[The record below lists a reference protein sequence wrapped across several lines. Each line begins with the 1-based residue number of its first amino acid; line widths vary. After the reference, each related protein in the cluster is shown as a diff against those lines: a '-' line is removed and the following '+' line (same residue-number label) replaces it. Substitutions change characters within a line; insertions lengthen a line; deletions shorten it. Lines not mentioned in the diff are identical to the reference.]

1 MCGNEKNGKKESKL
15 KRRNFLS
22 TVGAA
27 SASLLLSSGK
37 TFAESSVKTIKP
49 KKLKVGDT
57 IGLVSPGGFI
67 TEAQLEESKTNML
80 SLGFSVVVAK
90 NILHTTGYFAGTDKE
105 RAEDL
110 HEMFG
115 NKKIDGIVCVRGGY
129 GCARVLDFLDFNLIK
144 RNPKIFIGY
153 SDITALLYGIYA
165 QTGLTGFHGPV
176 ATSTFNEFSVNNFK
190 NVLMHPLP
198 KTRLSIAPENEL
210 KNEYKPFII
219 HGGKAAGKLVGGNLS
234 IVASLIGTK
243 YDVDT
248 KGKIIFL
255 EEVGEEPYRI
265 DRMLTQMMQA
275 GKFKHAAGVALGVF
289 SKCESKPEESGIA
302 NSFSLSEVLTER
314 LTQLKIPA
322 LYGLSFGHIVNKFT
336 LPFGLNAELD
346 VDHQALTLLEP
357 AVV

>member
-1 MCGNEKNGKKESKL
+1 MFGKERNGNEEL
-15 KRRNFLS
+15 FMRRRNFLS
-22 TVGAA
+22 AAGIA
-27 SASLLLSSGK
+27 SASLVLSPRI
-37 TFAESSVKTIKP
+37 TFAESFIKTIKP
-49 KKLKVGDT
+49 KRLQIGDT

-67 TEAQLEESKTNML
+67 TEAQLGESKTNIE

-90 NILHTTGYFAGTDKE
+90 NILHTNGYFAGTDKE

-115 NKKIDGIVCVRGGY
+115 NKKVDGIVCVRGGY

-144 RNPKIFIGY
+144 RNPKVLIGY
-153 SDITALLYGIYA
+153 SDITALLYGIYS
-165 QTGLTGFHGPV
+165 QIGLIGFHGPV
-176 ATSTFNEFSVNNFK
+176 ATSTFNEFSVMNFK
-190 NVLMHPLP
+190 NVLMNPQS
-198 KTRLSIAPENEL
+198 KTTLRSAIEEGT
-210 KNEYKPFII
+210 KSEYKPMVIR
-219 HGGKAAGKLVGGNLS
+219 HGKATGKLVGGNLS

-265 DRMLTQMMQA
+265 DRMLTQMIQT
-275 GKFKHAAGVALGVF
+275 GKFKNVAGVALGVF

-302 NSFSLSEVLTER
+302 NSFTLSEVLSER
-314 LTQLKIPA
+314 LFRLGIPVI
-322 LYGLSFGHIVNKFT
+322 YGLSFGHVVNKFT
-336 LPFGLNAELD
+336 LPFGANAELD
-346 VDHQALTLLEP
+346 VDNQSLTLLEK

>member
-1 MCGNEKNGKKESKL
+1 MSGKGRNGEEEKNM

-22 TVGAA
+22 VVGAV
-27 SASLLLSSGK
+27 SASLLLPQRNV
-37 TFAESSVKTIKP
+37 FAESASRTIKP
-49 KKLKVGDT
+49 KKLRSGDT

-67 TEAQLEESKTNML
+67 TEEQLEESRKNI
-80 SLGFSVVVAK
+80 SSVGFSVVVAK
-90 NILHTTGYFAGTDKE
+90 NILHTHGYFAGTDKE

-110 HEMFG
+110 HEMFE
-115 NKKIDGIVCVRGGY
+115 NKKVDGIVCVRGGY

-144 RNPKIFIGY
+144 RNPKALIGY
-153 SDITALLYGIYA
+153 SDITALLYGIYSE
-165 QTGLTGFHGPV
+165 TGLVGFHGPV
-176 ATSTFNEFSVNNFK
+176 ATSTFNEFSVNHFK
-190 NVLMHPLP
+190 NVLMNPQAKL
-198 KTRLSIAPENEL
+198 TLRSAPEDTVNS
-210 KNEYKPFII
+210 EYKPFVIR
-219 HGGKAAGKLVGGNLS
+219 HGKATGKLVGGNLS

-255 EEVGEEPYRI
+255 EEVGEEPYRV

-275 GKFKHAAGVALGVF
+275 GKFKHATGVALGVF
-289 SKCESKPEESGIA
+289 SKCNSKPDESGIA
-302 NSFSLSEVLTER
+302 NSFTLSEVLLER
-314 LTQLKIPA
+314 LFQLKIPV

-346 VDHQALTLLEP
+346 VDNQALTLLEA